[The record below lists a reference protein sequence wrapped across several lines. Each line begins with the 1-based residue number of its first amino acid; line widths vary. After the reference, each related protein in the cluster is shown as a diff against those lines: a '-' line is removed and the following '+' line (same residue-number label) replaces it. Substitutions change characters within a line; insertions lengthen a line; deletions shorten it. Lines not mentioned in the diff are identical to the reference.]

1 MSKLT
6 REEIIEGVASGKS
19 FEGEKI
25 QGVNLKDA
33 NLRGGNFA
41 NASFRYTDLQGA
53 DLFGAD
59 LKGANLRHVVFH
71 GANLGDA
78 DLRDADLEHADL
90 RGSNVTNVKLQ
101 GAKLQGARGISTKVF
116 FTQEQLDKLNE
127 KNKIELDGLELTIL
141 TGDNPTFKIHEAY
154 RVVKVD
160 SGEDEQALL
169 GKVKTAEDLESMEDV
184 EIYMESLIVGETVY
198 TLEAGFIG
206 VPLRT
211 AAPPVEEQQAAAPAT
226 EDKTPTRTEPASTSP
241 TQVEA
246 VPQPPAAAQAA
257 PPTKQEQKEKTDE
270 ELLSEFLLKN
280 I

>member
-6 REEIIEGVASGKS
+6 REEIIEGVASGRS

-25 QGVNLKDA
+25 QGVSLKDA
-33 NLRGGNFA
+33 NLRGGKFA

-53 DLFGAD
+53 DLYGAD

-78 DLRDADLEHADL
+78 DLRGADLEHADL
-90 RGSNVTNVKLQ
+90 RGSNVTNIKLH

-127 KNKIELDGLELTIL
+127 QNKINLDGHELTIL
-141 TGDNPTFKIHEAY
+141 TGDNPTFQIHEAY

-160 SGEDEQALL
+160 SGEDVESLL
-169 GKVKTAEDLESMEDV
+169 GKVKTAEDLLSMEGV
-184 EIYMESLIVGETVY
+184 EIYMESAIIGETVY

-211 AAPPVEEQQAAAPAT
+211 AAPVTEQKPAVPVAAPEP
-226 EDKTPTRTEPASTSP
+226 EDRTPTKTEPASTTP
-241 TQVEA
+241 TQ
-246 VPQPPAAAQAA
+246 AQAA
-257 PPTKQEQKEKTDE
+257 PTAAEEAAEEKANKEKTDE